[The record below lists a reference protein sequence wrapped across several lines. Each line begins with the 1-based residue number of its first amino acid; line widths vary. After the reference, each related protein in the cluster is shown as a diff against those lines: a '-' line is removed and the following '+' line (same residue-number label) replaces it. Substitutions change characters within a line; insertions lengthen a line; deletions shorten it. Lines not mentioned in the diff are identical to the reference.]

1 MRRGIGTGGDRVAGR
16 WVVSPA
22 QPLSAV
28 LKRIRDMPLQPKP
41 RPGERCE
48 LCAALIPDEHGHI
61 VDLESRALMCACRPC
76 YLVFAPQGAGG
87 TRFRAVPDRYVSFP
101 DFALSPSQW
110 DALQIPVGVAFF
122 FMNSALD
129 HVAAFY
135 PSPAGATESLL
146 SLDSW
151 GEIVAVNPELGTLQ
165 PDVEAFLVRS
175 ADRQAGTGQAEC
187 YLVPI
192 DVCYELVGQ
201 LRRLWKG
208 FDGGTEAHA
217 ALDEFFARVRDRAST
232 GAPREGVTW

>member
-1 MRRGIGTGGDRVAGR
+1 VNGST
-16 WVVSPA
+16 
-22 QPLSAV
+22 PLSAV
-28 LKRIRDMPLQPKP
+28 LRRIRDIELQPKP

-48 LCAALIPDEHGHI
+48 LCAELIPDEHGHV

-76 YLVFAPQGAGG
+76 YLVFTPMGAGG
-87 TRFRAVPDRYVSFP
+87 SRFRAVPDRFMSFP
-101 DFALSPSQW
+101 GFALTATQW

-122 FMNSALD
+122 FVNSELG

-151 GEIVAVNPELGTLQ
+151 EQIVAANPDLATLQ

-175 ADRQAGTGQAEC
+175 AERRTGSATAEC

-201 LRRLWKG
+201 LRMLWKG

-217 ALDEFFARVRDRAST
+217 AIDSFFDRVRTKARPIAASA
-232 GAPREGVTW
+232 GDARR

>member
-1 MRRGIGTGGDRVAGR
+1 MST
-16 WVVSPA
+16 P

-28 LKRIRDMPLQPKP
+28 LKRIRDIPLQPKP

-48 LCAALIPDEHGHI
+48 LCAALIPDEHGHV

-76 YLVFAPQGAGG
+76 YLVFAPQGSGG
-87 TRFRAVPDRYVSFP
+87 TRFRAVPDRYISFP
-101 DFALSPSQW
+101 DFALSATQW

-122 FMNSALD
+122 FMNSSLD

-151 GEIVAVNPELGTLQ
+151 GEIVAANPDLGTLQ

-175 ADRQAGTGQAEC
+175 ADRQSGTAQAEC

-208 FDGGTEAHA
+208 FDGGTEAHT
-217 ALDEFFARVRDRAST
+217 ALDAFFDRVRDRAQST
-232 GAPREGVTW
+232 GAPRQGVTW

>member
-1 MRRGIGTGGDRVAGR
+1 
-16 WVVSPA
+16 
-22 QPLSAV
+22 
-28 LKRIRDMPLQPKP
+28 
-41 RPGERCE
+41 
-48 LCAALIPDEHGHI
+48 
-61 VDLESRALMCACRPC
+61 MCACRPC

-87 TRFRAVPDRYVSFP
+87 TRFRAVPDRYISFP
-101 DFALSPSQW
+101 EFSLSATQW

-151 GEIVAVNPELGTLQ
+151 SEIVASNPDLETLQ

-175 ADRQAGTGQAEC
+175 AARQPGSAQAGTGQAEC

-192 DVCYELVGQ
+192 DVCYELVGE

-208 FDGGTEAHA
+208 FDGGTEAHT
-217 ALDEFFARVRDRAST
+217 ALDAFFDRVRERAST
-232 GAPREGVTW
+232 GASREGVTW

>member
-1 MRRGIGTGGDRVAGR
+1 
-16 WVVSPA
+16 
-22 QPLSAV
+22 
-28 LKRIRDMPLQPKP
+28 MPLQPKP

-48 LCAALIPDEHGHI
+48 LCAALIPDEHGHV

-122 FMNSALD
+122 FTNSALD

-151 GEIVAVNPELGTLQ
+151 GEIVAANPDLGTLQ

-175 ADRQAGTGQAEC
+175 ADRQSGAAQAEC

-217 ALDEFFARVRDRAST
+217 ALDAFFDRVRDRAST
-232 GAPREGVTW
+232 GASREGVTW

>member
-1 MRRGIGTGGDRVAGR
+1 
-16 WVVSPA
+16 
-22 QPLSAV
+22 
-28 LKRIRDMPLQPKP
+28 MPLQPKP

-48 LCAALIPDEHGHI
+48 LCAELLPDGHGHV
-61 VDLESRALMCACRPC
+61 VDLETRAMMCACRPC
-76 YLVFAPQGAGG
+76 YLVFAPEGAGG
-87 TRFRAVPDRYVSFP
+87 SRFCAVPERFVSFP
-101 DFALSPSQW
+101 DFTLSGSQW

-122 FMNSALD
+122 FMNSSLD
-129 HVAAFY
+129 HIAAFY

-151 GEIVAVNPELGTLQ
+151 EQIVAANPDLASLR

-175 ADRQAGTGQAEC
+175 AERRSGEAPAEC

-192 DVCYELVGQ
+192 DACYELVGE

-217 ALDEFFARVRDRAST
+217 ALDAFFDRVRAKAKPTQAS
-232 GAPREGVTW
+232 AEGVRR

>member
-1 MRRGIGTGGDRVAGR
+1 MN
-16 WVVSPA
+16 SA

-28 LKRIRDMPLQPKP
+28 LKRIREMPLQPKP

-48 LCAALIPDEHGHI
+48 MCAALIPDEHGHV

-87 TRFRAVPDRYVSFP
+87 TRFRAVPDRYVAFP
-101 DFALSPSQW
+101 DFGLSAAQW

-122 FMNSALD
+122 FMNSALG

-135 PSPAGATESLL
+135 PSPAGATESTL

-151 GEIVAVNPELGTLQ
+151 GDIVSANPDLGTLQ

-175 ADRQAGTGQAEC
+175 ADRQPGSTQSGAAQAEC

-201 LRRLWKG
+201 LRKLWRG
-208 FDGGTEAHA
+208 FDGGTEAHG
-217 ALDEFFARVRDRAST
+217 ALDAFFDRMRDRSSAGTS
-232 GAPREGVTW
+232 RQGVRQ

>member
-1 MRRGIGTGGDRVAGR
+1 
-16 WVVSPA
+16 
-22 QPLSAV
+22 
-28 LKRIRDMPLQPKP
+28 MPLQPKP

-48 LCAALIPDEHGHI
+48 LCAALIPDEHGHV

-151 GEIVAVNPELGTLQ
+151 SEIVAANPDLGTLQ

-175 ADRQAGTGQAEC
+175 ADRQAGTAQAEC

-201 LRRLWKG
+201 LRKLWKG

-217 ALDEFFARVRDRAST
+217 ALDAFFDRVRDRAST
-232 GAPREGVTW
+232 GASRQGVTW

>member
-1 MRRGIGTGGDRVAGR
+1 MSA
-16 WVVSPA
+16 A

-28 LKRIRDMPLQPKP
+28 LKKIRDMPLQPKP

-48 LCAALIPDEHGHI
+48 LCAALLPDEHGHV

-87 TRFRAVPDRYVSFP
+87 ARFRAVPDRYVSFP
-101 DFALSPSQW
+101 DFSLSATQW

-151 GEIVAVNPELGTLQ
+151 SEIVAANPDLGTLQ

-175 ADRQAGTGQAEC
+175 ADRQSDTTQAEC

-217 ALDEFFARVRDRAST
+217 ALDAFFDRVRDRAST
-232 GAPREGVTW
+232 GASRQGVTR

>member
-1 MRRGIGTGGDRVAGR
+1 
-16 WVVSPA
+16 VSAP

-48 LCAALIPDEHGHI
+48 LCAELIPDEHGHV

-87 TRFRAVPDRYVSFP
+87 SRFRAVPDRFISFA
-101 DFALSPSQW
+101 DFALSAAQW

-122 FMNSALD
+122 FMNSSLN

-146 SLDSW
+146 SLEAWD
-151 GEIVAVNPELGTLQ
+151 EIVASNPDLATLL

-175 ADRQAGTGQAEC
+175 ADRQSGATHAEC
-187 YLVPI
+187 FLVPI
-192 DVCYELVGQ
+192 DVCYELVGE

-217 ALDEFFARVRDRAST
+217 ALEAFFDRVRAKSRPVLSS
-232 GAPREGVTW
+232 PEGVLR

>member
-1 MRRGIGTGGDRVAGR
+1 MRCGIGTGGDRVAGC

-48 LCAALIPDEHGHI
+48 LCAALIPDEHGHV

-151 GEIVAVNPELGTLQ
+151 DEIVAANPDLGTLQ

-175 ADRQAGTGQAEC
+175 ADRQSGAAQAEC

-217 ALDEFFARVRDRAST
+217 ALDAFFDRVRDRAST
-232 GAPREGVTW
+232 GASREGVTW

>member
-1 MRRGIGTGGDRVAGR
+1 
-16 WVVSPA
+16 VSGP

-28 LKRIRDMPLQPKP
+28 LKRIRDIPLQPKP

-76 YLVFAPQGAGG
+76 YLVFAPEGAGG
-87 TRFRAVPDRYVSFP
+87 SRFRAVPDRYVAFP
-101 DFALSPSQW
+101 DFALSATQW

-122 FMNSALD
+122 FMNSGLD

-151 GEIVAVNPELGTLQ
+151 GEIVAANPDLGTLQ

-175 ADRQAGTGQAEC
+175 ANRQSGTAQAEC

-192 DVCYELVGQ
+192 DICYELVGQ

-208 FDGGTEAHA
+208 FDGGTEAHD
-217 ALDEFFARVRDRAST
+217 ALDAFFDRVRDRANDKMAS
-232 GAPREGVTW
+232 REGVTR

>member
-1 MRRGIGTGGDRVAGR
+1 
-16 WVVSPA
+16 
-22 QPLSAV
+22 
-28 LKRIRDMPLQPKP
+28 MPLQPKP

-48 LCAALIPDEHGHI
+48 LCAELLPDDHGHV
-61 VDLESRALMCACRPC
+61 VDLETRAMMCACRPC
-76 YLVFAPQGAGG
+76 YLVFAPEGSGG
-87 TRFRAVPDRYVSFP
+87 SRFRAVPDRFMSFP
-101 DFALSPSQW
+101 EFTLSGSQW

-146 SLDSW
+146 SLESW
-151 GEIVAVNPELGTLQ
+151 EQIVAANPDLASLR

-175 ADRQAGTGQAEC
+175 ADRRSGEASAEC

-192 DVCYELVGQ
+192 DVCYELVGE

-217 ALDEFFARVRDRAST
+217 ALDAFFDRVRTKAKPARAS
-232 GAPREGVTW
+232 AEGIRQ

>member
-1 MRRGIGTGGDRVAGR
+1 
-16 WVVSPA
+16 VSAA

-28 LKRIRDMPLQPKP
+28 LKKIRDMPLQPKP

-48 LCAALIPDEHGHI
+48 LCTALIPDEHGHV

-87 TRFRAVPDRYVSFP
+87 ARFRAVPDRYVSFP
-101 DFALSPSQW
+101 DFSLSATQW

-151 GEIVAVNPELGTLQ
+151 SEIVAANPDLGTLQ

-175 ADRQAGTGQAEC
+175 ADRQSGRAQSDTTQAEC

-217 ALDEFFARVRDRAST
+217 ALDAFFDRVRDRAAT
-232 GAPREGVTW
+232 GASRQGVTW